1 VIDLTPATTR
11 MTDIVEGI
19 GDEQLD
25 APTPCPG
32 YTVAAMIDH
41 VGGLAQAFRAAA
53 AKDLG
58 PLTDSAPQPGATALA
73 PDWRRQVPEHLV
85 GLGQAWSD
93 PAAWDGMTRA
103 GGVDLPGEVAG
114 LVAIDE
120 LVVHAWDLAV
130 ATGQPYDPT
139 DELVG
144 AAAAFAGSFDDAD
157 RDGTLFG
164 PAVAVP
170 DGAPP
175 LHRLLGLTGRD
186 PDWRPSS

>member
-58 PLTDSAPQPGATALA
+58 PLTDTAPQPGASALA
-73 PDWRRQVPEHLV
+73 PDWRRQVPEHLA

-93 PAAWDGMTRA
+93 PAAWEGMTRA

-164 PAVAVP
+164 PVVAVP
-170 DGAPP
+170 DGAAP

-186 PDWRPSS
+186 PDWRPPS